1 MRANAAAWLL
11 LKPKLANPATFV
23 NSSSACSGV
32 RPLTVMQPVTN
43 RAWSFSISLR
53 ERQVPMA
60 RRKPSESAAEKPATS
75 MAIFITCSW

>member
-1 MRANAAAWLL
+1 
-11 LKPKLANPATFV
+11 
-23 NSSSACSGV
+23 
-32 RPLTVMQPVTN
+32 MQPVTN